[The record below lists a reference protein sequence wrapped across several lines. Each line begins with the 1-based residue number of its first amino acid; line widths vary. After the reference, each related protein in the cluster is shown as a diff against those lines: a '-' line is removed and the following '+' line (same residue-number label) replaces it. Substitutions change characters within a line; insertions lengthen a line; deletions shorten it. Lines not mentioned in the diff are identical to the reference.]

1 MLLQK
6 EVLLI
11 GLIQILGILYINLI
25 VLHGKKIV
33 KILSILLQVKLLDK
47 KINHKVLLF
56 KKLRK

>member
-1 MLLQK
+1 VLLQK